1 VTFVYKD
8 PAQEK
13 SPLAGGPTLYGIT
26 RSEMVRRK
34 ATSEQK
40 KAAQK
45 RNMAWSNKK
54 EGNNRKEEG
63 REKRKRKICVIK
75 KEARWPKWESLRID

>member
-8 PAQEK
+8 PAQEM
-13 SPLAGGPTLYGIT
+13 SQLAALTAGPTPYDVT
-26 RSEMVRRK
+26 PSEMARCKV
-34 ATSEQK
+34 TSEQK

-45 RNMAWSNKK
+45 RNMAWRNKK

-63 REKRKRKICVIK
+63 REKRKRKRERSRLEEEKV
-75 KEARWPKWESLRID
+75 KERE